1 MPSGSTLDAVHIGT
15 YRNGECIAEAD
26 VAAMRFAPA
35 ALLAFL
41 SRLMPL
47 EAGDI
52 ISTGTPGAAVV
63 TLGDVVECRIS
74 GLQPLIVHVS
84 GRASSDRPPGAAGLA
99 QDT

>member
-1 MPSGSTLDAVHIGT
+1 
-15 YRNGECIAEAD
+15 
-26 VAAMRFAPA
+26 MRFAPA

-47 EAGDI
+47 EAGGI